1 MRRLYKLLL
10 CGLVCLIFMSSCT
23 MLEHNGQQIP
33 RPMVAVVVKSTQSTF
48 WKTVKSG
55 VKAAANAYNL
65 QYTFEGP
72 LSEEDAET
80 QNQLIEKAIA
90 GGAQALVISAID
102 PTASVEVI
110 ERAIQEG
117 IKVIVMDSNAEAEGI
132 SVRVGTDNY
141 AAGKAAA
148 EALLNT
154 EKVVRSIGMVGFDA
168 RTENGQARERGFIDT
183 IEADGRAKIVEQ
195 VHSPSDS
202 AQVQA
207 ETRAMLR
214 RQPNLDA
221 IVTFNE
227 ITTLGVGHAIEEMK
241 CSERVH
247 VVGFDNN
254 VVSVGMLESGEL
266 DTLIVQNP
274 FAMGYLCMENA
285 ALLLA
290 NKTVPETDIKT
301 EIRVISREN
310 MYSEENQRFLFS
322 FTETTQ

>member
-1 MRRLYKLLL
+1 MHRLYKILL
-10 CGLVCLIFMSSCT
+10 LVCLLTMSSCA
-23 MLEHNGQQIP
+23 MLGQSEQQTP
-33 RPMVAVVVKSTQSTF
+33 RPLVAVIVKSTQSTF
-48 WKTVKSG
+48 WKTVQSG
-55 VKAAANAYNL
+55 VKAAANEYNL

-80 QNQLIEKAIA
+80 QNELIEQAVKN
-90 GGAQALVISAID
+90 GAKALVISAID
-102 PTASVEVI
+102 AAASAQHI
-110 ERAIQEG
+110 EHAIQAG
-117 IKVIVMDSNAEAEGI
+117 VKVIVIDSDVDAEGV

-141 AAGKAAA
+141 AAGQAAA
-148 EALLNT
+148 QALLDAK
-154 EKVVRSIGMVGFDA
+154 ESVRHIGMVGFDT
-168 RTENGQARERGFIDT
+168 RTENGQARERGFMDKIQ
-183 IEADGRAKIVEQ
+183 EDGRAQIVEQ
-195 VHSPSDS
+195 IHSPSDS

-207 ETRAMLR
+207 ATRALLR
-214 RQPNLDA
+214 RQPDLDA

-254 VVSVGMLESGEL
+254 VVSVGMLESGEI

-285 ALLLA
+285 AFLLT
-290 NKTVPETDIKT
+290 NKAVPEPDITT
-301 EIRVISREN
+301 EIRVISRHN

-322 FTETTQ
+322 FTETAQ

>member
-1 MRRLYKLLL
+1 MRRLYKFLL
-10 CGLVCLIFMSSCT
+10 CGLACLIFMSSCT
-23 MLEHNGQQIP
+23 MLEHNGQQLSK
-33 RPMVAVVVKSTQSTF
+33 PMVAVVVKSTESTF

-72 LSEEDAET
+72 LSEEDAQT

-90 GGAQALVISAID
+90 GGAQAIVISAID
-102 PTASVEVI
+102 PTASAEVI
-110 ERAIQEG
+110 ERAIQAG

-154 EKVVRSIGMVGFDA
+154 EKAVRSIGMVGFDA

-290 NKTVPETDIKT
+290 NKEVPESDIKT